1 MASAADLKRTYPCR
15 CGAAHVSIARVG
27 GTCVLACDAY
37 DGDLD
42 LLLVNG
48 VPFLLKGTGK
58 RGEGKKK

>member
-27 GTCVLACDAY
+27 GTCVLECPTF

-42 LLLVNG
+42 LMLVNG
-48 VPFLLKGTGK
+48 VPFFVKGTGE
-58 RGEGKKK
+58 RGKKKK